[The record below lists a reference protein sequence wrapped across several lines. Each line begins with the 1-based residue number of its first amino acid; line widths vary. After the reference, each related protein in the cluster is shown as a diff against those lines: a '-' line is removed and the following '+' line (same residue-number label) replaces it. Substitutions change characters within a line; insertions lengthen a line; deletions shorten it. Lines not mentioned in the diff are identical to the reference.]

1 MRRVQSECEWSSQ
14 GGGSDHIII
23 TPRDPDFSYGRYWI
37 SVVAPAAPAN
47 FELQVWAIEGSCESV
62 ETQALRHLYAS
73 ESVSVCFCVQV
84 CVRESVRVCVRA
96 CVSSCVRVRVRVRV
110 NTLKSMS
117 CTGIRMR
124 QSGKLCRV

>member
-1 MRRVQSECEWSSQ
+1 MRRVKSECEWSSQ

-84 CVRESVRVCVRA
+84 CVREPVRACVRA
-96 CVSSCVRVRVRVRV
+96 CVRLFMCACACARASEH
-110 NTLKSMS
+110 T
-117 CTGIRMR
+117 
-124 QSGKLCRV
+124 

>member
-1 MRRVQSECEWSSQ
+1 MRRVKSECEWSSQ
-14 GGGSDHIII
+14 GGGSDLIII

-73 ESVSVCFCVQV
+73 ESVCLCAFMCKCACVSQ
-84 CVRESVRVCVRA
+84 CVRECVRA
-96 CVSSCVRVRVRVRV
+96 CVRLFMCACARARASEH
-110 NTLKSMS
+110 T
-117 CTGIRMR
+117 
-124 QSGKLCRV
+124 

>member
-23 TPRDPDFSYGRYWI
+23 TPRDPDFSYGRCWI

-73 ESVSVCFCVQV
+73 ESVCLCAFMCKCACVSQ
-84 CVRESVRVCVRA
+84 CVRECVRA
-96 CVSSCVRVRVRVRV
+96 CVRLFMCACARARASEH
-110 NTLKSMS
+110 T
-117 CTGIRMR
+117 
-124 QSGKLCRV
+124 